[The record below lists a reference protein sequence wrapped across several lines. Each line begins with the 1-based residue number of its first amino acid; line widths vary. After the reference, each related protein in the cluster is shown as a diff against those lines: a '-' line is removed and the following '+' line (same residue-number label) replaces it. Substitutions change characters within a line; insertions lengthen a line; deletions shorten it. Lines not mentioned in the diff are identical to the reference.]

1 MSPAGVRLDQLLTE
15 RGLAPSRE
23 RARALILAG
32 RVRVGGKRV
41 EKAGTRIP
49 LAAQL
54 DVMSDP
60 NPYVSRGGLKMAAA
74 LAGFG
79 ISPAGWVVL
88 DVGASTGGFS
98 DCLLKKGARQ
108 VIALDVGHGQLDWGL
123 RQDPRVL
130 VVERCN
136 ARDLS
141 PDLLKTRLPAWETP
155 LDFAVVDVSFISLGL
170 ILPALSRFAELSRV
184 VCLVKPQFEAGRR
197 QVGRGGIVRDP
208 AVHAEVL
215 LNVAHTAQALGWQ
228 PRDLLPSPI
237 TGAGG
242 NREFLIHLQRLPGS
256 IPDLFLQKIQSIGG
270 DNT

>member
-15 RGLAPSRE
+15 QGLAPSRE

-32 RVRVGGKRV
+32 RVRVGGRRV
-41 EKAGTRIP
+41 EKAGTRISP
-49 LAAQL
+49 AAHL

-74 LAGFG
+74 LSGFE
-79 ISPAGWVVL
+79 ITPAGWVVL
-88 DVGASTGGFS
+88 DVGASTGGFT

-136 ARDLS
+136 ARELT
-141 PDLLKTRLPAWETP
+141 PALLKTLLPGWDAP
-155 LDFAVVDVSFISLGL
+155 LDLAVVDVSFISLGL

-197 QVGRGGIVRDP
+197 QVGHGGIVRDP
-208 AVHAEVL
+208 AIHAEVL
-215 LNVAHTAQALGWQ
+215 LKVAHSAQAGGWQ

-242 NREFLIHLQRLPGS
+242 NQEFLVDFHRGQGP
-256 IPDLFLQKIQSIGG
+256 IPAPFLTKVQSM
-270 DNT
+270 DREKA